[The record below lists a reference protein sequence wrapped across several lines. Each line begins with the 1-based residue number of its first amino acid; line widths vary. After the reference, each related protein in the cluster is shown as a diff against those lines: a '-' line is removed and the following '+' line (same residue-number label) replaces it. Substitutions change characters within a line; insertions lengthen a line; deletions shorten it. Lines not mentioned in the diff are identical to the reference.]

1 MNSTPTLISC
11 SPAELLTD
19 RNIRRDLQLAD
30 NDPLVGSI
38 RQLGVIQPIVAV
50 RAADGLRVR
59 AGHRRTAAALT
70 VGLDS
75 VPVVV
80 VDDTEDDV
88 TRLFE
93 QHAEN
98 EHRTALS
105 NAERVDTVTQLAALG
120 VSAAQIAEQAQI
132 DPATVAAAQV
142 VAKAEKQT
150 QDALDTLPQ
159 LTISQAADLAEFD
172 DTPAIQQRIIDTIE
186 RRGHTGG
193 EIDHLIAREIAD
205 RDTPQAETLARH
217 ALAARDVLVI
227 EAPHHDDKNVL
238 EGRRIAPKVTQDDH
252 RKNCPG
258 HVEYVARHSG
268 HDPIT
273 VDVRGRTYRIG
284 TGWGCKGWRK
294 HGHTD
299 TWSSSTSAA
308 NSSDKEQRRRVIALN
323 RAGEAAKSVREEW
336 LLDLTRRKKAP
347 TGAPAWIAQAH
358 LLLNAGD
365 GPSRNAAAKVL
376 EALGQP
382 YNGYD
387 VRSKLAAVLA
397 KKPAGQQTH
406 LIACLTLW
414 EQEVTIDKQVWRSR
428 HTTYLKQLAAWGYT
442 LSEAEKVCTG
452 DLTEKAAYKL
462 ISAD

>member
-142 VAKAEKQT
+142 VANAKEQT
-150 QDALDTLPQ
+150 TAALDALPL
-159 LTISQAADLAEFD
+159 LTIEQAATLAEFD
-172 DTPAIQQRIIDTIE
+172 NTPAIQKRLIKSIE
-186 RRGHTGG
+186 SRGTTSG
-193 EIDHLIAREIAD
+193 EIDHLIAREITD
-205 RDTPQAETLARH
+205 RDTPQAEKQAREVLASRSVTVCSPSRVT
-217 ALAARDVLVI
+217 AR
-227 EAPHHDDKNVL
+227 A
-238 EGRRIAPKVTQDDH
+238 
-252 RKNCPG
+252 
-258 HVEYVARHSG
+258 
-268 HDPIT
+268 
-273 VDVRGRTYRIG
+273 
-284 TGWGCKGWRK
+284 
-294 HGHTD
+294 
-299 TWSSSTSAA
+299 SSSHAA
-308 NSSDKEQRRRVIALN
+308 CQ
-323 RAGEAAKSVREEW
+323 G
-336 LLDLTRRKKAP
+336 T
-347 TGAPAWIAQAH
+347 
-358 LLLNAGD
+358 
-365 GPSRNAAAKVL
+365 
-376 EALGQP
+376 
-382 YNGYD
+382 
-387 VRSKLAAVLA
+387 
-397 KKPAGQQTH
+397 
-406 LIACLTLW
+406 
-414 EQEVTIDKQVWRSR
+414 
-428 HTTYLKQLAAWGYT
+428 
-442 LSEAEKVCTG
+442 
-452 DLTEKAAYKL
+452 
-462 ISAD
+462 